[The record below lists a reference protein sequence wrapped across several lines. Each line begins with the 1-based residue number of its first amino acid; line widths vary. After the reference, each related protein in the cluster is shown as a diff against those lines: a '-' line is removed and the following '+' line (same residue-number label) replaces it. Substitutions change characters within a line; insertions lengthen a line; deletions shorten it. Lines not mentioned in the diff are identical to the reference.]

1 MEYKIIEKTVIPSYH
16 EGDKLIVT
24 GEPRVK
30 QFIEYFGG
38 EFDGITECYK
48 NNGLQLC
55 EIRTGYTKHKDS
67 L

>member
-1 MEYKIIEKTVIPSYH
+1 MEYLITERIVTPSYY

-30 QFIEYFGG
+30 QFIQYFGG
-38 EFDGITECYK
+38 EFDGQTECYM
-48 NNGLQLC
+48 NEGLKLT
-55 EIRTGYTKHKDS
+55 EIRAGYSKHKDS

>member
-1 MEYKIIEKTVIPSYH
+1 MEYLIIEKTVTPSYY

-30 QFIEYFGG
+30 QFIKYFGG
-38 EFDGITECYK
+38 DYDGQTECYK

-55 EIRTGYTKHKDS
+55 EIKQGYVKHKDS